1 MKGLE
6 PEEVNHIFI
15 LSKPQ
20 FWTASLSLLYGRC
33 HTWLWF
39 NTSNKSSSSPL
50 LSTPHSSTS
59 YTTLLSSKQPVWP
72 SGWHKIITS
81 SNGKH
86 QSYFKIYR
94 NFLRFS
100 KPCSLFFFPQL
111 YYPRFLASCYCHFL
125 SKLSLICKNV
135 SKRYELL
142 DIISFSRF
150 YTLKF

>member
-1 MKGLE
+1 VKSLE

-20 FWTASLSLLYGRC
+20 VLNSITVSPVWRC

-50 LSTPHSSTS
+50 HPPLLHCLYHSSPQS
-59 YTTLLSSKQPVWP
+59 NLSGPVADI
-72 SGWHKIITS
+72 KYITS

-86 QSYFKIYR
+86 LSYFKFIEFPSSFPNHVLCLY
-94 NFLRFS
+94 
-100 KPCSLFFFPQL
+100 FPQL
-111 YYPRFLASCYCHFL
+111 YYPRFLASCYCHFP
-125 SKLSLICKNV
+125 SKLSLVCKNV